1 MKNKFIVV
9 THAVLSDTK
18 DVAGPAHN
26 IVSYLDKKGEDYLF
40 IRHSL
45 FKGDKTLIHLKKDGK
60 SKEFEIDSNISLF
73 EPLNRVIEG
82 IQTIR
87 IVNKYIESKK
97 VAYIGI
103 DPLNSLWGLILKK
116 TGKVNKLI
124 SFTVDYS
131 PKRFSNSVLNN
142 LYHFIDKITLK
153 LSDQAWVVSSRI
165 FDLRIIQGKKKENL
179 FLVPNAPAVRE
190 IKKLISKSPNSQNL
204 ITIGTISKA
213 LDFGLIIDAMQTLVK
228 KHPQLKLTIIGQGE
242 GMNDLKK
249 DIELRK
255 LSKNIILAGLKT
267 HKEVFE
273 ILATQGIGIAIYTD
287 NAPWSYYSDSMKA
300 RDYLA
305 LGLPVVISGNI
316 GTAEEIKTN
325 NAGIYIK
332 KDKKELAQAIEKLIL
347 DRKFYMSLRENALR
361 MSEDTDIE
369 KTLDN
374 AFKKGDLI

>member
-1 MKNKFIVV
+1 MKNKFVVV

-26 IVSYLDKKGEDYLF
+26 IVSYLDKKGHDYLF

-45 FKGDKTLIHLKKDGK
+45 FKGDKTLIQLKKDGK
-60 SKEFEIDSNISLF
+60 SKEIEIDSNVSFI

-82 IQTIR
+82 IQTIK
-87 IVNKYIESKK
+87 IVNKYLKK
-97 VAYIGI
+97 EKPVYIGI

-116 TGKVNKLI
+116 TGRVSKLI

-131 PKRFSNSVLNN
+131 PKRFNNSVLNKI
-142 LYHFIDKITLK
+142 YHFIDKITLK

-165 FDLRIIQGKKKENL
+165 FNLRISQGKHKEKL
-179 FLVPNAPAVRE
+179 FLVPNAPAVKE
-190 IKKLISKSPNSQNL
+190 IKKLINKNPNSQNL

-213 LDFGLIIDAMQTLVK
+213 LDFGLIVDAMQTLIK
-228 KHPQLKLTIIGQGE
+228 KHSQLKLTIIGQGE

-249 DIELRK
+249 DIESKR

-273 ILATQGIGIAIYTD
+273 ILSTQGIGIAIYTD

-332 KDKKELAQAIEKLIL
+332 KDKKELAQAIEKLIS
-347 DRKFYMSLRENALR
+347 DRKFYMTIRENALR

-374 AFKKGDLI
+374 AFRKGDLA